1 MPDTDAGD
9 QTSEQCPVPDTDA
22 GAGGAAWA
30 EPVRKPAGGNWQRK
44 EGTSA
49 RSSDPERSRLSR
61 DLSSSEK
68 EDATRSARRDGPFL
82 SNDWEPAERGPKEE
96 EFVDA
101 REFLEGRIGQGWE
114 REGGGHRGTPLTGSP
129 TLENKA
135 SHLTP
140 LSRARVQGAVGKL
153 DALHSQA
160 QWKAHNHTG
169 KKLHVYLEEETSVI
183 NSGKNSSTEQ
193 EVVRI
198 RLEKSFDV
206 LAKTKSLDALNSP
219 QRSGPEQREIR
230 NRFCLSAP
238 VDLEFTAPP
247 DTHRASPEPGS
258 EETESNR
265 MGRKNTSRRKSRK
278 LSQGDVEGN
287 SPESTPSKA
296 QDVSGSP
303 SASGGTLLTK
313 ALAPGVET
321 HLGEAAG
328 NSASSQSLSEGG
340 KNKTSPTSIHREI
353 PLSDQPKGHL
363 GAESSHSGTIVD
375 AVDGEVDMDENFK
388 LERKTETAEAKR
400 RSIKVSKSEVKIF
413 SKNVLVNADSQS
425 GPRSGNV
432 SENFH
437 SGLPKPQDAVT
448 DNSKTEVLPR

>member
-1 MPDTDAGD
+1 MPDTDAAEGGAERAEHV
-9 QTSEQCPVPDTDA
+9 SEPA
-22 GAGGAAWA
+22 GAS
-30 EPVRKPAGGNWQRK
+30 WQRK

-49 RSSDPERSRLSR
+49 RSSDPEWSRLSR

-82 SNDWEPAERGPKEE
+82 STDWEPAERGPKEE

-101 REFLEGRIGQGWE
+101 REFLEGRRGEGWE
-114 REGGGHRGTPLTGSP
+114 WEGGGHRGSALTGDP
-129 TLENKA
+129 TLENKV
-135 SHLTP
+135 SHPTP
-140 LSRARVQGAVGKL
+140 PSRARVQGAVGKL
-153 DALHSQA
+153 DALYSQA
-160 QWKAHNHTG
+160 QRKAHNQAG
-169 KKLHVYLEEETSVI
+169 KKLHIFLEEETSVI
-183 NSGKNSSTEQ
+183 NSGNNSCTGL

-206 LAKTKSLDALNSP
+206 LAKTKSLDALDSP
-219 QRSGPEQREIR
+219 PSSGPERREIR
-230 NRFCLSAP
+230 TRVCLSAP
-238 VDLEFTAPP
+238 VDLEFTAPS
-247 DTHRASPEPGS
+247 DTHRASPEPES
-258 EETESNR
+258 EEIESNR

-287 SPESTPSKA
+287 SQENTPSKA

-340 KNKTSPTSIHREI
+340 KNKTSPTAISREI
-353 PLSDQPKGHL
+353 PLSKQPKGHL
-363 GAESSHSGTIVD
+363 GADSTGRTGTIVA

-388 LERKTETAEAKR
+388 LERKTETPESKR

-437 SGLPKPQDAVT
+437 SGLSKPQDAVK
-448 DNSKTEVLPR
+448 DNSKTEVLTR